1 MLLNMKKILAIIL
14 AAAVLTLPVFAAI
27 ERGIRQRPRTDRHN
41 NPTAMIWTPGVEAF
55 FASLGYRVKKG
66 EPFPDTDRYHTLDMS
81 EISDPVGATVQYIDA
96 YGFYAPDGRQRW
108 DHTAMSAAAW
118 GKLTAKD
125 KRAVIQAMY
134 NQENGTRHSVFA
146 SSKSEEPE
154 PVRKEKGPL
163 PLLAKVEPPIVRPAE
178 APLKDLPL
186 PIKAEA
192 KTSPSPQY
200 RHLEAPEPPKPAIT
214 AVTILEK
221 ALTDAD
227 ADEHGNIR
235 VFRWDNRFKV
245 GDEIKITA
253 TIAGDTDRPGQEIYI
268 YRGPDR
274 SPAWKKT
281 TNGHYQGTIERVPTG
296 KAYYVWLEKGKKIE
310 AKIVVTRRVTG

>member
-1 MLLNMKKILAIIL
+1 MKKTLAIII
-14 AAAVLTLPVFAAI
+14 AAAVLALPVFASI
-27 ERGIRQRPRTDRHN
+27 MREIRIHPRTDRHN

-55 FASLGYRVKKG
+55 FSSLGYRVKKG

-118 GKLTAKD
+118 GKLTVKE

-134 NQENGTRHSVFA
+134 NQENGTRNSVFA
-146 SSKSEEPE
+146 SAKIEDSK
-154 PVRKEKGPL
+154 PVEKKKEPL
-163 PLLAKVEPPIVRPAE
+163 PLLARIEPPIVRPAE
-178 APLKDLPL
+178 APLNDRPL
-186 PIKAEA
+186 PIEA
-192 KTSPSPQY
+192 DEEQSPSPQY
-200 RHLEAPEPPKPAIT
+200 RHFKGPEPPKPAIT
-214 AVTILEK
+214 ATTILERTF
-221 ALTDAD
+221 TDAD

-235 VFRWDNRFKV
+235 VFRWDDRFQI
-245 GDEIKITA
+245 GDEIRIIAA
-253 TIAGDTDRPGQEIYI
+253 TPGNSGQGDEEIYI

-274 SPAWKKT
+274 IPAWKKT
-281 TNGHYQGTIERVPTG
+281 ANGYYQGTIERVPAG

-310 AKIVVTRRVTG
+310 AKIVVIRRITG